1 MEIEQLVNDI
11 NEHIDIPNMTEE
23 DEKKLLTFIF
33 TLFIILIYISIYIYK
48 KQELP
53 ILEKIQNLF
62 K

>member
-1 MEIEQLVNDI
+1 MEMEQLIDNF
-11 NEHIDIPNMTEE
+11 NEIVDIPNMTEQQ
-23 DEKKLLTFIF
+23 EKKLLSFIF
-33 TLFIILIYISIYIYK
+33 TLFFILIYISIYIYK